1 MLLLNIPEI
10 EIYNENDGTFTTITS
25 KEIVISMEHSLV
37 SISKWEDKYKKP
49 FFDNGLDK
57 YEKNNIEILDYLKMM
72 TITQNV
78 KDEIYTYLPEV
89 CYKKIID
96 YINDS
101 HTATWFS
108 NINDGKAKNG
118 FMGKEIITSEIIYY
132 WMISLNIPLECQKWN
147 INRLLT
153 LIRVINEKNKPQ
165 KKIGKNELRSRNAAL
180 NARRRAKLNSRG

>member
-1 MLLLNIPEI
+1 MLSLEIPEI
-10 EIYNENDGTFTTITS
+10 EIYNENDGTFQSITTKETS
-25 KEIVISMEHSLV
+25 ICMEHSLV

-57 YEKNNIEILDYLKMM
+57 YKKNDAEIIDYLKMM

-78 KDEIYTYLPEV
+78 RNEIYEYLPDS

-108 NINDGKAKNG
+108 DINDGKLKSSFG
-118 FMGKEIITSEIIYY
+118 GKEIITSEIIYY

-165 KKIGKNELRSRNAAL
+165 KKIGKSELRSRNAAL
-180 NARRRAKLNSRG
+180 NAKRRAKLNSRG